1 MFSLEA
7 GKKKGEKAGG
17 PLLSPSIRSREK
29 LKESEILNLNLT
41 FQYMMTIYVSR

>member
-17 PLLSPSIRSREK
+17 PLLSPSIRSGEAQGIRDSK
-29 LKESEILNLNLT
+29 LNLA